1 MKLSLPLLVRQ
12 RPQRLSYRPLSFGI
26 TDRSEFGNALPQAR
40 GVQRG
45 ATLWLRRVFL
55 VRVQRK
61 RKENTLMSYGISY

>member
-1 MKLSLPLLVRQ
+1 MQGCPLHKTLFALSLRQ

-55 VRVQRK
+55 VK
-61 RKENTLMSYGISY
+61 CNEA